1 MWTRLHPV
9 ILSFRHP
16 VQPMNLT
23 DSAVSSLM
31 ARMELTDA
39 AAVSRARG
47 GDADA
52 FRLLVD
58 RHSHAV
64 FRMAY
69 RMTGNEHD
77 ADDVVQETLLRAYR
91 QLARFEERANFG
103 TWLHRI
109 AINCSLDLLRARG
122 RADKH
127 YGGDPEEA
135 ELSGA
140 AKSDAQQD
148 RLLLSAELQKQVAT
162 AMERLSGNE
171 RTAFVLRHF
180 EGMPVEEISKTL
192 GIQVNA
198 AKHTIFRAV
207 RKLRESLEPLVK
219 QQSRTNPCNT

>member
-1 MWTRLHPV
+1 
-9 ILSFRHP
+9 
-16 VQPMNLT
+16 
-23 DSAVSSLM
+23 
-31 ARMELTDA
+31 MEMTDA
-39 AAVSRARG
+39 AAVSRARA
-47 GDADA
+47 GDGDA
-52 FRLLVD
+52 FRTLVD

-64 FRMAY
+64 FRVAY

-122 RADKH
+122 RADSR
-127 YGGDPEEA
+127 YGGDPESA
-135 ELSGA
+135 ELTGA
-140 AKSDAQQD
+140 ARQDPQQD
-148 RLLLSAELQKQVAT
+148 RLLLSAELQKEVAV

-180 EGMPVEEISKTL
+180 EGMPVEEIGRTL

-207 RKLRESLEPLVK
+207 RKLRESLEPFVR
-219 QQSRTNPCNT
+219 STSCNT